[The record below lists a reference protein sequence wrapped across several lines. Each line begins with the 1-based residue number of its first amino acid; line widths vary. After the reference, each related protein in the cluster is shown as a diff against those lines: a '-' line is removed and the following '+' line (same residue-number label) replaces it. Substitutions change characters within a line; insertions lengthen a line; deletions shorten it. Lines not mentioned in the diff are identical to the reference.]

1 MKEGCKTMSH
11 HFDIPTAKADP
22 RIHVC
27 DLYILEG
34 SPGATVMART
44 VNQDADLWTG
54 LAQKVKTSE
63 LRPTSYPR
71 EGSVLVAFF

>member
-1 MKEGCKTMSH
+1 
-11 HFDIPTAKADP
+11 
-22 RIHVC
+22 
-27 DLYILEG
+27 
-34 SPGATVMART
+34 MART